1 MQAPCT
7 ATLLRIYIGE
17 DDTFDDMPLCD
28 MFQRLLRKC
37 AS

>member
-17 DDTFDDMPLCD
+17 DDRFDDKPLCD
-28 MFQRLLRKC
+28 MFQRLLRQG